1 MKHIINNNELKNII
15 EKSVEDKE
23 LISVVI
29 DIVVKIND
37 LKK

>member
-23 LISVVI
+23 LISVVF